1 MDAGAYRNLV
11 TIQEYVRGYDEI
23 GNPVREWKQ
32 CRKDHAYINGLS
44 GREYWEAAA
53 VQQEETVEFIFR
65 WKPYFDQM
73 DKRTHRLVFRG
84 KIFDIQHIDNV
95 RYRNQTVKIKAV
107 TNNGTE
113 DKK

>member
-1 MDAGAYRNLV
+1 MKSETLSENGNSAGKIMHTSMGFPA
-11 TIQEYVRGYDEI
+11 
-23 GNPVREWKQ
+23 
-32 CRKDHAYINGLS
+32 
-44 GREYWEAAA
+44 REYWEAAA
-53 VQQEETVEFIFR
+53 VQQEETVEFVFR